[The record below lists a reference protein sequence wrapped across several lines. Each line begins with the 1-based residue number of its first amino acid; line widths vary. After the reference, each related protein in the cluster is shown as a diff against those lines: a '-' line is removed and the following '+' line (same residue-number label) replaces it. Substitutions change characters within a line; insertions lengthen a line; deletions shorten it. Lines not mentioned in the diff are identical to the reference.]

1 MAKIFMEYHRGV
13 HWWESD
19 SEKCVSGVKKPIVKT
34 QIKKSTLLESGKIEQ
49 WQSTKDLQCHVV
61 YLRVNSRNRALQDD
75 KQGSEP
81 IRSAFKKGWSGTGG
95 WMDYRLWTG
104 PRRSRSSLEIKEC
117 LRQRRKQSWY
127 RTYNPQYMTTG
138 WVWLPWLGF

>member
-1 MAKIFMEYHRGV
+1 M
-13 HWWESD
+13 
-19 SEKCVSGVKKPIVKT
+19 KKMMIICRKSHKT
-34 QIKKSTLLESGKIEQ
+34 YAQRR
-49 WQSTKDLQCHVV
+49 V

-81 IRSAFKKGWSGTGG
+81 IRSACKKGWSGTGG

-117 LRQRRKQSWY
+117 LRQRRKQS
-127 RTYNPQYMTTG
+127 
-138 WVWLPWLGF
+138 